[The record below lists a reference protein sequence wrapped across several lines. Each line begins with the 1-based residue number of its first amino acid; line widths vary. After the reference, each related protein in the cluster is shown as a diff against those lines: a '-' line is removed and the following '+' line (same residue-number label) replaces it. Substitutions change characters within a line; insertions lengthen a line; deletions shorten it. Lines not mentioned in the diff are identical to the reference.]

1 MWQILFFALPPQIK
15 APNALTT
22 NKTSNKTSNKM
33 KYYNPPV
40 NRRIPKYNKTTKNY
54 KTYK

>member
-15 APNALTT
+15 APITT
-22 NKTSNKTSNKM
+22 NKTSNKM
-33 KYYNPPV
+33 KYYNQPT
-40 NRRIPKYNKTTKNY
+40 NKIPKYIKSFKRY

>member
-22 NKTSNKTSNKM
+22 NKTCNKTTNKI

-40 NRRIPKYNKTTKNY
+40 NRRIPKYIKTTKNY

>member
-22 NKTSNKTSNKM
+22 NKTTNKM

-40 NRRIPKYNKTTKNY
+40 NRRIPKYIKTTKNY